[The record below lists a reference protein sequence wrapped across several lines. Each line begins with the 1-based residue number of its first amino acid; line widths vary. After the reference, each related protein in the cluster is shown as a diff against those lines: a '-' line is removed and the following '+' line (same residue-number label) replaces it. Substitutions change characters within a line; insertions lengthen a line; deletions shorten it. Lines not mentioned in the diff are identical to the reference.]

1 MYCVAV
7 WLVVFSEVCVAKMII
22 FQWCNKYIQTQFERL
37 MQLAGCLRKKWP
49 VACIIITR
57 WFLTRENSKYSL
69 MKPLCHSRW
78 YFSLMRVGD
87 NHYVVEST
95 NKLSVYVSWASVIGG
110 SIVDWWSVPQWM
122 WRLRLVSG
130 VSRKEACLHYWNR
143 RWCDVNPVGGVV
155 VFSVIRLLLARY

>member
-1 MYCVAV
+1 MWVSWCWFIYFECAIIGEMSFICNRAMYCVAV

-57 WFLTRENSKYSL
+57 WFWLGKNVSTRIE
-69 MKPLCHSRW
+69 PLRHSRW
-78 YFSLMRVGD
+78 YFPLMRVGD

-95 NKLSVYVSWASVIGG
+95 SNCQCKRVEL
-110 SIVDWWSVPQWM
+110 Q
-122 WRLRLVSG
+122 
-130 VSRKEACLHYWNR
+130 
-143 RWCDVNPVGGVV
+143 
-155 VFSVIRLLLARY
+155 LLLIGEVCHNECEDLDW